1 MKRLNL
7 LLASIGICMFAIS
20 CSSVQEILPGYKMY
34 AAPNGA
40 DKPGRIYRLGNDK
53 KTDFLVAY
61 LDVNPTAQIIVIP
74 QREQTKTLNL
84 GTLVSFIS
92 TGGTIVGANAGLNL
106 DQISKFKIKLNDA
119 HVYKISDHDI
129 VGIYPDLKKRLQDD
143 IKIFGHKD
151 PKYFIVRE
159 AVTAKDI
166 FIQIDKSLSSN
177 ADVKA
182 NLEKLVD
189 GKANVKWTNSAKD
202 EIKITLDDGLFVFYK
217 PEQIVLSNSIDGT
230 GKIAVTEAD
239 KESLQLLSIG
249 N

>member
-1 MKRLNL
+1 MM
-7 LLASIGICMFAIS
+7 SIS

-53 KTDFLVAY
+53 KTDFLVGY
-61 LDVNPTAQIIVIP
+61 LEVKPTPEIIVIP
-74 QREQTKTLNL
+74 EREQTKSFNL
-84 GTLVSFIS
+84 GALVSFIS
-92 TGGTIVGANAGLNL
+92 AGGTSIGADAGLNL
-106 DQISKFKIKLNDA
+106 AQVSKFKIKLNDA

-129 VGIYPDLKKRLQDD
+129 VGIYPDLKKRLLED
-143 IKIFGHKD
+143 IQIFGHKD
-151 PKYFIVRE
+151 PKYFLVRE

-166 FIQIDKSLSSN
+166 FIQMDKSLSSD
-177 ADVKA
+177 AEVKA

-202 EIKITLDDGLFVFYK
+202 EIKISLNDGLFVFYK
-217 PEQIVLSNSIDGT
+217 PEQIVLSKSIDGN
-230 GKIAVTEAD
+230 GRIAITEVD

-249 N
+249 D